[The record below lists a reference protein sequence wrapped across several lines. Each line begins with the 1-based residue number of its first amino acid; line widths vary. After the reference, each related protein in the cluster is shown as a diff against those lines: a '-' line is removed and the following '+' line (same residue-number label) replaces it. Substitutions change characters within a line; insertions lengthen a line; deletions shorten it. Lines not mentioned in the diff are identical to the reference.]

1 MHPLKRQC
9 VNGLTVA
16 LLGLLILLAGCASG
30 SRITL
35 LPDQD
40 GHVGAVT
47 VSTAKG
53 QQRIDE
59 AYGSV
64 FVASADAA
72 PRPSPGMDPQTFEQA
87 HRALLDAQPP
97 RSCSFMLNFEFDSV
111 ELTPKSR
118 KMLPE
123 IIRAVHDHMP
133 TEVTVAGYADEAGT
147 PEHNLVLSAQRARVV
162 AALLK
167 KSVQDVPVEVQYFGD
182 KHPLVP
188 SHRGAREPRN
198 RRAEIFVL

>member
-1 MHPLKRQC
+1 MHHLKRQC
-9 VNGLTVA
+9 VNGLAVV
-16 LLGLLILLAGCASG
+16 LLGLLTLLGGCASG

-47 VSTAKG
+47 VTTAKG

-59 AYGSV
+59 AYGTV
-64 FVASADAA
+64 FVDNADAA
-72 PRPSPGMDPQTFEQA
+72 PKPSAGMDPQAFEQA

-97 RSCSFMLNFEFDSV
+97 RSSSFVLNFEFDSV
-111 ELTPKSR
+111 VLTPKSR
-118 KMLPE
+118 KMLPD
-123 IIRAVHDHMP
+123 IVRAVRDHMP
-133 TEVTVAGYADEAGT
+133 TEVTVSGYADEAGT

-162 AALLK
+162 AALLR
-167 KSVQDVPVEVQYFGD
+167 KSVQDLPIEVQYFGD

-188 SHRGAREPRN
+188 SRHGGREPRN

>member
-1 MHPLKRQC
+1 MHHLKRQC
-9 VNGLTVA
+9 VNGLAVV
-16 LLGLLILLAGCASG
+16 LLGLLTLLSGCASG

-40 GHVGAVT
+40 GYVGAVT
-47 VSTAKG
+47 VTTAKA

-64 FVASADAA
+64 FVDSANAA
-72 PRPSPGMDPQTFEQA
+72 PKPSPGMNPQAFEQA

-97 RSCSFMLNFEFDSV
+97 RSCSFVLNFEFDSV
-111 ELTPKSR
+111 ELTPESR

-123 IIRAVHDHMP
+123 ILRIVHSHMP
-133 TEVTVAGYADEAGT
+133 TEVTVSGYADEVGT

-162 AALLK
+162 ATLLK
-167 KSVQDVPVEVQYFGD
+167 KSVQDLPIEVQYFGD

-188 SHRGAREPRN
+188 SRRGAREPRN

>member
-1 MHPLKRQC
+1 MHHLKLQRF
-9 VNGLTVA
+9 NGLAVV
-16 LLGLLILLAGCASG
+16 LLVIVTLLSGCAGG

-47 VSTAKG
+47 ITNAQG
-53 QQRIDE
+53 QQRIDK
-59 AYGSV
+59 AYSSV
-64 FVASADAA
+64 SVDSASAA
-72 PRPSPGMDPQTFEQA
+72 PRASASMDQQTFEKA
-87 HRALLDAQPP
+87 HRVPLDAQPP

-111 ELTPKSR
+111 ELTPASR

-123 IIRAVHDHMP
+123 ILRAVRDHMP

-147 PEHNLVLSAQRARVV
+147 PEHNLVLSAQRARSI

-167 KSVQDVPVEVQYFGD
+167 KSAQDLPVDVQYFGD
-182 KHPLVP
+182 KKPLVP
-188 SHRGAREPRN
+188 SRRGVREPRN
-198 RRAEIFVL
+198 RRAEIFIL

>member
-1 MHPLKRQC
+1 MDHLKRQC
-9 VNGLTVA
+9 VSGLAVV
-16 LLGLLILLAGCASG
+16 LLGLLMLLGGCASG

-47 VSTAKG
+47 VTSAKG

-59 AYGSV
+59 AYGTV
-64 FVASADAA
+64 FVDGAGAA
-72 PRPSPGMDPQTFEQA
+72 PKPSPGMDPQAFAQA

-123 IIRAVHDHMP
+123 ILRIVQSHMP
-133 TEVTVAGYADEAGT
+133 TEVTVSGYADEAGT

-167 KSVQDVPVEVQYFGD
+167 KSVLDLPVEVQYFGD

-188 SHRGAREPRN
+188 SRHGAREPRN